1 MNPKRITTPTE
12 PVTLAE
18 AKLHLR
24 GVDDTAE
31 DALITAL
38 ISAARETCED
48 RIEGTIPVTGWRLT
62 LDAFPDA
69 IKLPRGP
76 VASVESVK
84 YIDDDGVE
92 QTLSPLDYLVDTA
105 SMQGYIVPAYD
116 KAWPETRNQ
125 INAVEVEYTAGGAA
139 PAHAIKA
146 WMLLAIGDMYA
157 NREASS
163 ERPTV
168 AHGFAD
174 RLLDP
179 FRVWGV

>member
-24 GVDDTAE
+24 VDDTAE

-76 VASVESVK
+76 VASVGSVK
-84 YIDDDGVE
+84 YLDAAGVE

-105 SMQGYIVPAYD
+105 RMQGYIVPAYG
-116 KAWPETRNQ
+116 KAWPDTRGQ
-125 INAVEVEYTAGGAA
+125 INAVTVGYTAGADAA
-139 PAHAIKA
+139 PHALKA
-146 WMLLAIGDMYA
+146 WMLLAIGEMFA
-157 NREASS
+157 NREASA
-163 ERPTV
+163 ERPAV

>member
-31 DALITAL
+31 DSLITAL

-48 RIEGTIPVTGWRLT
+48 RIEGTVPVTGWRLT

-84 YIDDDGVE
+84 YLDADGM
-92 QTLSPLDYLVDTA
+92 QQALSALDYLVDTV
-105 SMQGYIVPAYD
+105 STPGYIVPAYG
-116 KAWPETRNQ
+116 KAWPETREQ
-125 INAVEVEYTAGGAA
+125 INAVEVEYTAGSATTPAA
-139 PAHAIKA
+139 LKA
-146 WMLLAIGDMYA
+146 WMLLAIGEMFA
-157 NREASS
+157 NREASA
-163 ERPTV
+163 ERPAV

>member
-1 MNPKRITTPTE
+1 MNPKRTTTPTE
-12 PVTLAE
+12 PVTLDE

-24 GVDDTAE
+24 VDGTDE
-31 DALITAL
+31 NALISAM
-38 ISAARETCED
+38 ISAARESCED
-48 RIEGTIPVTGWRLT
+48 RIEGAIPVTGWKLT

-69 IKLPRGP
+69 IRLPRAP
-76 VASVESVK
+76 IASVESVK
-84 YIDDDGVE
+84 YLDADGVQ
-92 QTLSPLDYLVDTA
+92 QTLSALDYLVDTV
-105 SMQGYIVPAYD
+105 STPGYIVPAYG
-116 KAWPETRNQ
+116 KAWPETRDQ

-163 ERPTV
+163 DRPAV